1 MRSRPEGGVRRLPA
15 AAPRR
20 QSGVALLALLTLL
33 TLWGLYLLV
42 GELNVTQFQVAR
54 KEAAGAALAQAKL
67 ALIGRAAG
75 DDNRPGSLPCPAP
88 VHPDATHPDGVA
100 LLLAGNHC
108 PIYVGRL
115 PWRTLQIEQFRDV
128 GDTRI
133 NEPQGLWY
141 ALAPALRD
149 DDSAQPINF
158 ETVPELRLDGAPN
171 VAAIIFAPGLPLANQ
186 NRDPRNE
193 RGGDSVADYLDGSNA
208 DGDQD
213 FVSGPQSAA
222 FNDVVLAVTRDDLF
236 RVVNQRVLGEVRA
249 RAESASLPDHGLLGY
264 QALNGRFPF
273 ADGDTDGS
281 ADSGVLAGR
290 LPYRDLS
297 FSPAALAWLT
307 ANDWWRL
314 VSYNRLSA
322 CLALIGIVGS
332 AATMDVSGAGPA
344 CP

>member
-1 MRSRPEGGVRRLPA
+1 MRSRPGVESRRLPA

-54 KEAAGAALAQAKL
+54 KEAAGAALAQAKQ

-75 DDNRPGSLPCPAP
+75 DDNRPGSLPCPA
-88 VHPDATHPDGVA
+88 VDESGVA
-100 LLLAGNHC
+100 PLFAGNQC
-108 PIYVGRL
+108 PTYVGRL
-115 PWRTLQIEQFRDV
+115 PWRTLDV
-128 GDTRI
+128 GELRDAAG
-133 NEPQGLWY
+133 QLLWY

-158 ETVPELRLDGAPN
+158 ETVPQLRLDGAPN
-171 VAAIIFAPGLPLANQ
+171 VVAIVFAPGVPLANQ
-186 NRDPRNE
+186 NGRPGNA
-193 RGGDSVADYLDGSNA
+193 VADYLDGSNA

-236 RVVNQRVLGEVRA
+236 RVVNQRILGEVRA
-249 RAESASLPDHGLLGY
+249 RAENASLPDHGLLGY
-264 QALNGRFPF
+264 QALNGGFPA
-273 ADGDTDGS
+273 ADGDTDGW
-281 ADSGVLAGR
+281 ADAGVLAGR

-314 VSYNRLSA
+314 VSYTQISP
-322 CLALIGIVGS
+322 CLARIGIVGS